1 MLLLMEQDNA
11 PEMFDCSANSTFLK
25 AIDVRGG
32 DDSRQVRVLGEGLKT
47 LRDSVS
53 LGNWNRERAAALCHR
68 GGSEGTMVRNAA
80 KGGLLMIHAH
90 VECCRSEPGPGKRL

>member
-1 MLLLMEQDNA
+1 MEQDNA
-11 PEMFDCSANSTFLK
+11 PEMFDCSTNSTFLK

-32 DDSRQVRVLGEGLKT
+32 DDSRQVRVLGEGLKA